1 MSIKLNTISFSYGL
15 KKQIFANFNEEFK
28 EGRVTALLG
37 LNGTG
42 KTTLLKLCCGL
53 LVPNKGEI
61 LFNKARISCREKKA
75 MENVFFVPDTLE
87 LPAVTAINFGAL
99 NGPFYSKFNY
109 RHYEQLLERLK
120 VPTQKKLTGL
130 SFGQQKKA
138 FLAFAF
144 ATNTSYLLLDE
155 PTNGLDPNSMT
166 VLKQIIAEQAVNN
179 CSMLISTHHLN
190 DVENLCDDF
199 IILNEQHESFH
210 YSLEDILTKYH
221 FGIAESLPP
230 NALYHEKTFG
240 KVLYVRL
247 REPEESISQFN
258 LSLYM
263 NAILSNT
270 LTNEKYSTAL

>member
-1 MSIKLNTISFSYGL
+1 MSLKLDTISFKYGL
-15 KKQIFANFNEEFK
+15 KKQIFANFIEEFK

-53 LVPNKGEI
+53 LIPTKGKI
-61 LFNKARISCREKKA
+61 LCDDACVSRREKKA
-75 MENVFFVPDTLE
+75 IEHIFFVPDTLE
-87 LPAVTAINFGAL
+87 LPPVTAIKFGAL
-99 NGPFYSKFNY
+99 NGAFYSKFDYN
-109 RHYEQLLERLK
+109 HYEQLLKRLT
-120 VPTQKKLTGL
+120 VPTDKKLTGL

-166 VLKQIIAEQAVNN
+166 VLKQIIAEQAGNN
-179 CSMLISTHHLN
+179 CSMLISTHHLT

-199 IILNEQHESFH
+199 IILNENHESFH
-210 YSLEDILTKYH
+210 HSLEDILSKYH
-221 FGIAESLPP
+221 FGIAESLPQ

-240 KVLYVRL
+240 SVLYIRT
-247 REPEESISQFN
+247 RQPEEPISQFN

-263 NAILSNT
+263 NAILSNA
-270 LTNEKYSTAL
+270 LINEEYSAAV

>member
-1 MSIKLNTISFSYGL
+1 MSLKLDTISFKYGL
-15 KKQIFANFNEEFK
+15 KKQVFTNFSEELK
-28 EGRVTALLG
+28 KGKVTALLG

-53 LVPNKGEI
+53 LVPDKGKVF
-61 LFNKARISCREKKA
+61 FNDSCISRREKKA
-75 MENVFFVPDTLE
+75 MEQVFFVPDTLE
-87 LPAVTAINFGAL
+87 LPSVTAIKFGAL
-99 NGPFYSKFNY
+99 NGPFYSKFDY
-109 RHYEQLLERLK
+109 KYYEQLLNRLT
-120 VPTQKKLTGL
+120 VPMDKKLTGL

-166 VLKQIIAEQAVNN
+166 VLKQIIAEQAGSN
-179 CSMLISTHHLN
+179 CSMLISTHHLT

-210 YSLEDILTKYH
+210 HSLESILNKYH
-221 FGIAESLPP
+221 FGIAESLPY

-240 KVLYVRL
+240 SVLFMRL
-247 REPEESISQFN
+247 REPEEPISQFN

-263 NAILSNT
+263 NAVLSNA
-270 LTNEKYSTAL
+270 LTNEEYSTAV